1 MADLITDRTNILCT
15 ITLLKTKTA
24 HLNGAQGG
32 KPLPMVRLHEACGK
46 TAFWGVYDFDGV
58 VIVVVMAHL
67 RAESGV
73 AEEAELVPSMSQTDD
88 RCPI

>member
-1 MADLITDRTNILCT
+1 ME
-15 ITLLKTKTA
+15 
-24 HLNGAQGG
+24 
-32 KPLPMVRLHEACGK
+32 RLYEACDK
-46 TAFWGVYDFDGV
+46 TELWGVYDFDGA

-67 RAESGV
+67 GAESGV